1 MRMFQRFKSRF
12 PMLRPR
18 SSSRSSGGMAAESIE
33 KFGTFDGVFL
43 PTLLTILGAVMYLR
57 TGWVVGNAGL
67 LGAWAI
73 ILMANVITFCTGL
86 SISTVSTN
94 IRVGA
99 GGSFSIISQSLGLE
113 VGGSVNVP
121 FYLAQS
127 ISVGFYLFAFAEGW
141 RSIFPQSSEAL
152 VLFVTFAICYLIAF
166 TSVGFASRL
175 RFPILFI
182 VLFSLFSIFLG
193 AFPIFGKPGAIY
205 SPQLI
210 GTYPSGNFWQIFAI
224 FFPAVTGVLAG
235 VNLSGTLETP
245 RRSIPTGTMAAIVVS
260 FVVYMALAYWTS
272 VVASPTELVND
283 FTIIVQKASI
293 GWAVQIG
300 ILAATFSAAL
310 NSLLGAPR
318 ILQAMAKHDV
328 VPFGR
333 LFSGEDTRGEPRPAL
348 LLTGSITVATL
359 VFGLFGDGL
368 NQIAP
373 LMTMFFLITYVVL
386 NAVVLLEQSMDL
398 TSFRPQLPV
407 PRIVPLIGL
416 LGALSA
422 MFLIAPLFS
431 LVAIVTVIIMFEV
444 LQLRQLTAPWSDVR
458 SGMFGT
464 LAEWAAKRTLN
475 MPGGHD
481 RAWKPSLL
489 VPVET
494 SMALRR
500 SYRFLTAITRPNG
513 SVHIVAGY
521 WQEERDRV
529 EGVKAY
535 EQIFDKEGIFARVAL
550 VETREFHHT
559 LQTTMEVFRSAF
571 FRPNILFQSVT
582 TNSDQ
587 ESLQHLLNQ
596 AAENE
601 LGVILYMDN
610 PLTALG
616 REQVLNVWLRE
627 QSPAWEIGLELSN
640 LDLALLLAYQ
650 LARNWH
656 AAQINLITVVED
668 DAERANGEAFLS
680 RLIDLGR
687 MPKET
692 QALVAVGSLDDYL
705 PQAPQADLNILGVQE
720 TVDLAFMQRT
730 VDETN
735 STCIFVRDSG
745 LESALA

>member
-1 MRMFQRFKSRF
+1 MQHLSSLIERLPFR
-12 PMLRPR
+12 RPG
-18 SSSRSSGGMAAESIE
+18 SANTGGVE
-33 KFGTFDGVFL
+33 KFGSFNGVFL

-67 LGAWAI
+67 MGAWAI
-73 ILMANVITFCTGL
+73 IVLANIITFCTGL
-86 SISTVSTN
+86 SISSVATN

-127 ISVGFYLFAFAEGW
+127 ISVGFYIFAFTEGW
-141 RSIFPQSSEAL
+141 QSIRPQSSEVL
-152 VLFVTFAICYLIAF
+152 VLFLAFAACYLVAY
-166 TSVGFASRL
+166 TSVGLASRL

-182 VLFSLFSIFLG
+182 VTFSLFSVFLG
-193 AFPIFGKPGAIY
+193 SFPILGQAGAIY
-205 SPQLI
+205 TPQLI
-210 GTYPSGNFWQIFAI
+210 GTFPSAGFWQTFAI

-235 VNLSGTLETP
+235 VNLSGTLSAP
-245 RRSIPTGTMAAIVVS
+245 RRSIPLGTMTAIVVS
-260 FVVYMALAYWTS
+260 FVIYMGLAYWTS
-272 VVASPTELVND
+272 TVATPEELVTN
-283 FTIIVQKASI
+283 FTIMVDKAAF

-318 ILQAMAKHDV
+318 ILQAMAAHDV
-328 VPFGR
+328 VPFSKQ
-333 LFSGEDTRGEPRPAL
+333 LSHETARGEPRPAML
-348 LLTGSITVATL
+348 VTGAISVATL
-359 VFGLFGDGL
+359 VFGLLGDGL

-386 NAVVLLEQSMDL
+386 NAVVLLEQSMGL
-398 TSFRPQLPV
+398 TSFRPRLRI
-407 PRIVPLIGL
+407 PRVVPLIGL

-431 LVAIVTVIIMFEV
+431 LVAIVTVLVMYEV
-444 LQLRQLTAPWSDVR
+444 LQLRQLTTPWSDVR

-464 LAEWAAKRTLN
+464 MAEWAAKRTLDL
-475 MPGGHD
+475 PGGHD

-489 VPVET
+489 VPVDS

-500 SYRFLTAITRPNG
+500 SYRFLTAIARPNG
-513 SVHIVAGY
+513 SVHIVGGY
-521 WQEERDRV
+521 WPEARERV
-529 EGVKAY
+529 EGLKAY
-535 EQIFDKEGIFARVAL
+535 EQIFANEGIFARLAL
-550 VETREFHHT
+550 VETREFHQT

-582 TNSDQ
+582 SGADE
-587 ESLQHLLNQ
+587 ESLQHMLDH

-650 LARNWH
+650 LARNWN
-656 AAQINLITVVED
+656 AAQINLITVVKDEE
-668 DAERANGEAFLS
+668 ERANGEAFMA

-687 MPKET
+687 MPKQT
-692 QALVAVGSLDDYL
+692 QAIVAVGALEDFL
-705 PQAPQADLNILGVQE
+705 PLAPQADLNILGLQQ
-720 TVDLAFMQRT
+720 TVDVAFMQRMI
-730 VDETN
+730 DETD

>member
-1 MRMFQRFKSRF
+1 MQYLHSLTMRLPFR
-12 PMLRPR
+12 R
-18 SSSRSSGGMAAESIE
+18 SGSAEPDGVE
-33 KFGTFDGVFL
+33 KFGTFNGVFL

-73 ILMANVITFCTGL
+73 IVLANIITFCTGL
-86 SISTVSTN
+86 SISSVATN
-94 IRVGA
+94 TRVGA

-141 RSIFPQSSEAL
+141 QSIRPQSPEVL
-152 VLFVTFAICYLIAF
+152 VLFVAFAACYLIAY
-166 TSVGFASRL
+166 TSVGLASRL

-182 VLFSLFSIFLG
+182 VMFSLFSVFLG
-193 AFPIFGKPGAIY
+193 GFPILGQSGAIY
-205 SPQLI
+205 TPQLI
-210 GTYPSGNFWQIFAI
+210 GSFPSASFWQVFAI

-235 VNLSGTLETP
+235 VNLSGTLSAP
-245 RRSIPTGTMAAIVVS
+245 RRSIPQGTMSAIVVS
-260 FVVYMALAYWTS
+260 FVVYMCLAYWTS
-272 VVASPTELVND
+272 IVATPEELVNNL
-283 FTIIVQKASI
+283 TIMVDKAAF

-318 ILQAMAKHDV
+318 ILQAMAAHDV
-328 VPFGR
+328 VPFSEKLSR
-333 LFSGEDTRGEPRPAL
+333 ETARGEPRPAML
-348 LLTGSITVATL
+348 VTGAISIATL
-359 VFGLFGDGL
+359 IFGLLGDGL

-386 NAVVLLEQSMDL
+386 NAVVLLEQSMGL
-398 TSFRPQLPV
+398 TSFRPRLRI
-407 PRIVPLIGL
+407 PRVVPLIGL

-431 LVAIVTVIIMFEV
+431 LIAIVTVIVMYEV
-444 LQLRQLTAPWSDVR
+444 LQLRQLTTPWSDVR

-464 LAEWAAKRTLN
+464 MAEWAAKRTLSL
-475 MPGGHD
+475 PGGHD

-489 VPVET
+489 VPVDT

-500 SYRFLTAITRPNG
+500 SYRFLTAIARPNG
-513 SVHIVAGY
+513 SVHIVGGY
-521 WQEERDRV
+521 WPDIRERV
-529 EGVKAY
+529 EGLKAY
-535 EQIFDKEGIFARVAL
+535 EQIFANEGIFARVAL

-582 TNSDQ
+582 SGADE
-587 ESLQHLLNQ
+587 ESLQHLLDH
-596 AAENE
+596 AAKNE

-650 LARNWH
+650 LARNWN
-656 AAQINLITVVED
+656 AAQINLITVVQDEE
-668 DAERANGEAFLS
+668 ERANGEAFLA

-687 MPKET
+687 MPKQT
-692 QALVAVGSLDDYL
+692 QGRVAVGALEDFL
-705 PQAPQADLNILGVQE
+705 PLAPQADLNILGLQQ
-720 TVDLAFMQRT
+720 TVDVAFMQRM
-730 VDETN
+730 VDETD
-735 STCIFVRDSG
+735 STCVFVRDSG